1 MTFKNDNELK
11 SFLLQKCKEAISQT
25 QNKIYAIIKKSLVM
39 FYQDYDPILYERTNQ
54 LLHSLVK
61 SEIRQV
67 GNGYRAEV
75 YFDLSSIDYI
85 TGNMPTGEQV
95 MKAASHGMHGAVGKD
110 LRYVPGDSGVDIWNS
125 PMQIIDKDAID
136 MIVKALKAQG
146 VPIR

>member
-1 MTFKNDNELK
+1 M
-11 SFLLQKCKEAISQT
+11 LQKCKEAILQT

-110 LRYVPGDSGVDIWNS
+110 LQYVPGDSGVDIWNS